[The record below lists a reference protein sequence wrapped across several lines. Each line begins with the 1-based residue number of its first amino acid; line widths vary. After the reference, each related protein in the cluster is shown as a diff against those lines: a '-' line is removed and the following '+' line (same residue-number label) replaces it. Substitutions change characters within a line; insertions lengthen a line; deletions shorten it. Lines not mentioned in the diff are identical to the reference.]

1 MRYSFVFSNPKSEDD
16 SNACNDMKRF
26 QCVLGSESKVTIII
40 QQSSP
45 KFSFAQNARFL
56 HIIKLGKILGVTAA
70 K

>member
-1 MRYSFVFSNPKSEDD
+1 
-16 SNACNDMKRF
+16 MKRF
-26 QCVLGSESKVTIII
+26 QCVLGSESKVTLIM

-70 K
+70 VK